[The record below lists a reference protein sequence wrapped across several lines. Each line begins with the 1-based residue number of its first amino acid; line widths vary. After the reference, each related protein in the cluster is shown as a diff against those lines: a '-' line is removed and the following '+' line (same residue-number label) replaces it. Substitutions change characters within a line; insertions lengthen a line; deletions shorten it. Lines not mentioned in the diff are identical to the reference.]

1 MTTNFKAIMVNALNV
16 KAKEL
21 EETAKGLVEESA
33 EFGKEAMRENIRT
46 RGTQKEWNK
55 FYYREGIRRGASK
68 PGRVWT
74 GTMLEAVETQN
85 RHEDGRS
92 QTAFGWVEGDLYGY
106 FSDQEYG
113 FDHEDAGTMVPGM
126 YSLSDAA
133 EQTIEYAVDRFRK
146 AFK

>member
-1 MTTNFKAIMVNALNV
+1 MTTDFKAILVNALNA

-33 EFGKEAMRENIRT
+33 DYGKEVMKENIRT
-46 RGTQKEWNK
+46 RGTQNVWSRP
-55 FYYREGIRRGASK
+55 YYKEGIMREASK

-74 GTMLEAVETQN
+74 GTMLESVDTQN
-85 RHEDGRS
+85 RHGDGRF
-92 QTAFGWVEGDLYGY
+92 QTAFGWVDGDLYGY

-113 FDHEDAGTMVPGM
+113 FEHEDAGTMVPGM

-133 EQTIEYAVDRFRK
+133 EQTIEYAVERFRK
-146 AFK
+146 AFE